1 MGVLQKP
8 WRSGSMSSAM
18 IADGSP
24 GGDGGRFGATASR
37 LETIKALFIAEDGAE
52 RFPPA
57 MRFTIVV
64 GGSALFWAAV
74 VAAAVAVRH

>member
-1 MGVLQKP
+1 
-8 WRSGSMSSAM
+8 MSSAM

-24 GGDGGRFGATASR
+24 GGRTGRFGAAASR
-37 LETIKALFIAEDGAE
+37 LEAIKALFVAEAGAE

-57 MRFTIVV
+57 TRFTIVV

-74 VAAAVAVRH
+74 VATAVAVRH